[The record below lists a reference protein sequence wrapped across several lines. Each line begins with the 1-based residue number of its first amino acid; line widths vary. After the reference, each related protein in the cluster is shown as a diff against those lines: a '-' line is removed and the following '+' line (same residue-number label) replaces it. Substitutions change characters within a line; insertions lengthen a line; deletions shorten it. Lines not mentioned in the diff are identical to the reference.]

1 MAAGQVHHARLC
13 LAAGRAFQ
21 GFLQPPRGVE
31 GRPSRRQECL
41 SLQLLPLLPVPFLLE
56 HLILQRLLLEVER
69 LLLLLEANLGAAE
82 PATTRT
88 FSVV

>member
-31 GRPSRRQECL
+31 GRPGRRQECL
-41 SLQLLPLLPVPFLLE
+41 RLLLLPLLPVPFLLE
-56 HLILQRLLLEVER
+56 RLILQRLLLEVER
-69 LLLLLEANLGAAE
+69 L
-82 PATTRT
+82 PATTCT